1 MCARGFGPPFI
12 EARASWLHRRQNM
25 NIAVLIGIAA
35 RHRPEDARIV
45 RAMLRRNCRDFSA
58 LFADQCIGVL
68 ANTLCSDP

>member
-1 MCARGFGPPFI
+1 
-12 EARASWLHRRQNM
+12 M